1 MTTRKRTEDE
11 YLPNG
16 SIVYWSR
23 RTDPYVPVRCGRCG
37 QERIIEYSCPSST
50 DFTGLCNRCVKYTN
64 WEDEALPN
72 GSIIFWS
79 RREGYKVLVQCGR
92 CGKERIT
99 HASGVRAE
107 KFTGLCH
114 KCLHTGPGSPTW
126 RGGRV
131 MKSGYVYVRVYPDN
145 PFFESMANKLGY
157 VAEHRLVMAEHL
169 GRPLKPT
176 EIVHHKNGVKT
187 DNRIE
192 NLQLFVSLEEHGK
205 ALQERHPHPGYES
218 VEKLTQA
225 FFERLKS
232 LLGSDE

>member
-1 MTTRKRTEDE
+1 
-11 YLPNG
+11 LSN
-16 SIVYWSR
+16 
-23 RTDPYVPVRCGRCG
+23 
-37 QERIIEYSCPSST
+37 
-50 DFTGLCNRCVKYTN
+50 NTN

-218 VEKLTQA
+218 VEKFTQA